1 MTSLVIDSYI
11 KLPQAV
17 VDVLDE
23 GQPIFHRVII
33 EPTTKDSQ
41 PTTSPVAPAT
51 NSAFIITNVDK
62 IHSSDHISIYT
73 AKLDMPDKVELV
85 DVVLKISKAGGPRND
100 AIWRE
105 YQTYEELAQ
114 FQGSVIPRCYGL
126 FQAVLAEDIDEE
138 PDVVSCLVL
147 AFGGEATAAEL
158 NKNTRDFNLSVMKAL
173 EALHDAGYTH
183 GSLQPSNILNK
194 NGAAVLIDLEFVKGD
209 HKCGRKASV
218 KENGLENNSDDFG
231 CSEIYNVARKMDLWK
246 KSA

>member
-33 EPTTKDSQ
+33 EPTVKDTQ
-41 PTTSPVAPAT
+41 PTTPTT

-73 AKLDMPDKVELV
+73 ARLDMPDSDELV
-85 DVVLKISKAGGPRND
+85 DVVLKISKAGGRRND

-105 YQTYEELAQ
+105 YQRYEELVQ
-114 FQGSVIPRCYGL
+114 FQGSIIPRCYGL
-126 FQAVLAEDIDEE
+126 FQAVLAEETDEE

-147 AFGGEATAAEL
+147 AFGGESTAVEL
-158 NKNTRDFNLSVMKAL
+158 NRNTRELK
-173 EALHDAGYTH
+173 
-183 GSLQPSNILNK
+183 
-194 NGAAVLIDLEFVKGD
+194 
-209 HKCGRKASV
+209 
-218 KENGLENNSDDFG
+218 
-231 CSEIYNVARKMDLWK
+231 
-246 KSA
+246 